1 MNDARRS
8 PTLVLLA
15 SVVSACVF
23 VAVAPGPALGQGPPA
38 SGGETAYYQVVTE
51 KNLFRPLGW
60 SPPDPSPRYALVL
73 TAIVQEAQESTSSPE
88 ADFWSSILGAAPD
101 DTAEP
106 SAPDRPNRALI
117 AELGSGRVFYRA
129 VGDKVGELTVASIE
143 EGHVTLEG
151 QEGETTEMRFQKG
164 GGGMAHGM
172 PGPPGGGPPPG
183 GPPRME
189 GPLMQMGPPPGM
201 PAEWRER
208 MERFRNMSPEE
219 REKMRAQIRAQMG
232 GRGGWRGGGR

>member
-8 PTLVLLA
+8 PTPVLLA
-15 SVVSACVF
+15 FVVAAWVF
-23 VAVAPGPALGQGPPA
+23 LAVAPGPARGQGPPA
-38 SGGETAYYQVVTE
+38 PGAETAYYQVVTE

-73 TAIVQEAQESTSSPE
+73 AAIVQEAQEPASSPE

-101 DTAEP
+101 DTVEP
-106 SAPDRPNRALI
+106 AAPDRPNRALI

-151 QEGETTEMRFQKG
+151 QDGETTEMRFQEG
-164 GGGMAHGM
+164 GGGMGRGM
-172 PGPPGGGPPPG
+172 PVPPGGGPPGG

-189 GPLMQMGPPPGM
+189 GPPMPMGPPPGV
-201 PAEWRER
+201 PAEWRAR

-219 REKMRAQIRAQMG
+219 REKMRAQMG
-232 GRGGWRGGGR
+232 GRGGWRGGRR